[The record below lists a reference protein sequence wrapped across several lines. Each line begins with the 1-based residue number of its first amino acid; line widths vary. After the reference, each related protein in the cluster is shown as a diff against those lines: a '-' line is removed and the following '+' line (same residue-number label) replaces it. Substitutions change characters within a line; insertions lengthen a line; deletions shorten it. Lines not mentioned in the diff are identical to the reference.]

1 MATESKARH
10 ALQRQIQGLTRDLAR
25 QQAKEKV
32 LDDELS
38 SFGASPTCGVCTPVA
53 GTRQPDLSICSRH
66 RFCWLDICSRCAAA
80 QTEDQE
86 LRLVAETRGRKFFQK
101 LLKECETKL
110 AAVLAGRA
118 GGTGR
123 WDAAGSLISN
133 LLETSTIEDEDLSME
148 MSLLRMS
155 EFIEMEASSS
165 SIGKETDAAGSGAE
179 LEAATQSQ
187 SVLRPSKSDVVGAQ
201 SASPASAR
209 AEDPDLIVAMVVRNM
224 VAAVEASQ

>member
-1 MATESKARH
+1 M
-10 ALQRQIQGLTRDLAR
+10 
-25 QQAKEKV
+25 
-32 LDDELS
+32 
-38 SFGASPTCGVCTPVA
+38 
-53 GTRQPDLSICSRH
+53 LSICSRR
-66 RFCWLDICSRCAAA
+66 RFCWFDVSSECAAA

-118 GGTGR
+118 GSTGR

-165 SIGKETDAAGSGAE
+165 TIGKESDTAGSGAE
-179 LEAATQSQ
+179 LEPATQSQ
-187 SVLRPSKSDVVGAQ
+187 STLRPST
-201 SASPASAR
+201 SAVMGLQPNLPASVR

>member
-1 MATESKARH
+1 M
-10 ALQRQIQGLTRDLAR
+10 
-25 QQAKEKV
+25 
-32 LDDELS
+32 
-38 SFGASPTCGVCTPVA
+38 SFNVCL
-53 GTRQPDLSICSRH
+53 G
-66 RFCWLDICSRCAAA
+66 CAAA

-110 AAVLAGRA
+110 AAVLAGRV

-155 EFIEMEASSS
+155 EFIEMEASNASV
-165 SIGKETDAAGSGAE
+165 GKGNKAANSGAE
-179 LEAATQSQ
+179 LEGVAQSQ
-187 SVLRPSKSDVVGAQ
+187 SHPVLTSSKSAVLGAKSSSPT
-201 SASPASAR
+201 SADLR

-224 VAAVEASQ
+224 VAAVQASQ

>member
-1 MATESKARH
+1 LATESKARH

-38 SFGASPTCGVCTPVA
+38 SF
-53 GTRQPDLSICSRH
+53 
-66 RFCWLDICSRCAAA
+66 AA

-165 SIGKETDAAGSGAE
+165 TIPGKESDTADSRAE
-179 LEAATQSQ
+179 LEADTQSQ
-187 SVLRPSKSDVVGAQ
+187 SVLRPSTSAEMGSQ
-201 SASPASAR
+201 STLPASVR